1 MTTTA
6 TKTYTLCLY
15 CGYDTKVEEHFALS
29 HPEKLQRDFYNE
41 RNDID
46 EIMRGIGSGAEYLG
60 SMGRQTTW
68 EISAESMGDVIEQIQ
83 AYNSIRD
90 FDHIIHIELF

>member
-1 MTTTA
+1 
-6 TKTYTLCLY
+6 
-15 CGYDTKVEEHFALS
+15 
-29 HPEKLQRDFYNE
+29 
-41 RNDID
+41 
-46 EIMRGIGSGAEYLG
+46 
-60 SMGRQTTW
+60 MGRQTTW